1 MKKKKSGSS
10 AQGKPVVR
18 RGQHITDNEI
28 DYSDIPESSNK
39 ELRKA
44 NRVGRPK
51 GVNNK
56 QLIAIRISPDVLSRI
71 KKLAQK
77 QDKNYQTLINE
88 ILDDISKKK
97 AA

>member
-10 AQGKPVVR
+10 AQGKPVAKNVQR
-18 RGQHITDNEI
+18 ITDNEI
-28 DYSDIPESSNK
+28 DYSDIPESSYE
-39 ELRKA
+39 ELKKA

-51 GVNNK
+51 GTNNK
-56 QLIAIRISPDVLSRI
+56 QLIAIRISPDVLSRLR
-71 KKLAQK
+71 KLAQK

-88 ILDDISKKK
+88 ILEDTSKKK

>member
-1 MKKKKSGSS
+1 MKKKKLGLS
-10 AQGKPVVR
+10 AQDKPVVR
-18 RGQHITDNEI
+18 KGRHIMDNEI